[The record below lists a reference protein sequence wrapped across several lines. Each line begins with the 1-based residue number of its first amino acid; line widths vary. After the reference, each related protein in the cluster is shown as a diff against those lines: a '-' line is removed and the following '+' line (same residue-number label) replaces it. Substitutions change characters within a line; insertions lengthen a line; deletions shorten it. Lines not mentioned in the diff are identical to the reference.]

1 LAASKP
7 SELAVVG
14 KTGEGVRS
22 TSFETPGP
30 AAVAAPVDVEL
41 LDAALDALRRRALE
55 GAEIVCIVNW
65 GAADGTGRE
74 TEVVRLPRQN
84 AGSQTPSETPNVAA
98 DSFVAPQAPTAP
110 SAVEVRASSTFPD
123 ASVLR

>member
-1 LAASKP
+1 P
-7 SELAVVG
+7 
-14 KTGEGVRS
+14 
-22 TSFETPGP
+22 TSFEARG
-30 AAVAAPVDVEL
+30 AATSAAPADAEL

-55 GAEIVCIVNW
+55 GAEIICIVNW

-84 AGSQTPSETPNVAA
+84 AGSQAPSETPNVAT
-98 DSFVAPQAPTAP
+98 DSFVAPRAPTAP